1 MIYPLPWM
9 KRWSEWR
16 NFALDKPRV
25 WETRA
30 RVTCQPELCDVSWLE
45 NEENDC
51 IAPFWTRKLVFFCIF
66 SIFIIQSIQV
76 WKFLRDNIVVIK
88 KRFLK
93 VWLYPIKICLQDVDC
108 EGKHF
113 KNELSNLLYEAIF
126 IYIGN
131 LQISVNLLSITKIF
145 SAIPTVRILL

>member
-1 MIYPLPWM
+1 M
-9 KRWSEWR
+9 
-16 NFALDKPRV
+16 
-25 WETRA
+25 
-30 RVTCQPELCDVSWLE
+30 
-45 NEENDC
+45 
-51 IAPFWTRKLVFFCIF
+51 
-66 SIFIIQSIQV
+66 QV

-93 VWLYPIKICLQDVDC
+93 VWLYQIKICLQDVDC
-108 EGKHF
+108 EGKHL